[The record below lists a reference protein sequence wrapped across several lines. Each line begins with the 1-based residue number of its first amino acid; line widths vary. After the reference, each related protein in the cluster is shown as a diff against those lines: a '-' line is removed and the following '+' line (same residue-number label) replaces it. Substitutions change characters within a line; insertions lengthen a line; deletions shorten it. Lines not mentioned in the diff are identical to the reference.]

1 VYALLRR
8 VKRGGTETWS
18 GVGGDYSGISAPVR
32 FASICID
39 VSPERPY
46 EPDRAIVPTSHLA
59 FRHACPSVHLSPFG
73 HSPQTDPIVLPA
85 SPTSAWEHLRNGRVR
100 ILWLVLGA
108 LLLVSAVPIGL
119 YHRQVLQLS
128 QDKLVDTENVQQT
141 DLTRSLAQEIQFFES
156 NLTQQLVSERQILA
170 LTGLI
175 DNVEDPIE
183 QAKVTRLLENF
194 LDSNRNTFIY
204 LTAVGKSGKG
214 TSASQG
220 NFRAEQDP
228 FVAKALQSA
237 FVTCLQSRQGQM
249 AKFRSDPLALA
260 PDDRPAFV
268 IAVPLKDINDNF
280 TGMLAAVVSLDPI
293 LHRLQDASVR
303 GRTVFVV
310 DHYGHIVAHPD
321 TKHFVPGADAS
332 ANSKLVAQVMALPQE
347 LRNTETI
354 RFTEPGKKRPVEMIG
369 TYSTFPEVNWAV
381 IAERSL
387 DHARADAGVPELNRQ
402 ALAFVTVVIL
412 FAILFGYFFAVG
424 ISKPIRGLAAS
435 TRAISRGEFHQ
446 RTQVRG
452 AAEISELAENFNK
465 MAGDIEEYIERLK
478 EAAEENRELFL
489 GSIRMLAAAI
499 DEKDP
504 YTRGHSGRVAK
515 YSTLIGQE
523 LGLPTD
529 ELDKLKISAL
539 LHDVGKIGVEDRV
552 LKKPGALTPEE
563 FELMKQHTVKG
574 ANIMRPVSQ
583 LKEMLPGIE
592 LHHEHMDGRG
602 YPYGLQGPQIPLMAR
617 IIGVADTLDA
627 MTTNRPY
634 QNAMDLDF
642 ALTRIKSLAGA
653 KFDIVIVNALESTVN
668 SGKLRLSAVEVHV

>member
-1 VYALLRR
+1 MTVTLQT
-8 VKRGGTETWS
+8 VW
-18 GVGGDYSGISAPVR
+18 
-32 FASICID
+32 
-39 VSPERPY
+39 ERI
-46 EPDRAIVPTSHLA
+46 RT
-59 FRHACPSVHLSPFG
+59 
-73 HSPQTDPIVLPA
+73 
-85 SPTSAWEHLRNGRVR
+85 GRVR

-108 LLLVSAVPIGL
+108 MLLVSAFPLGL

-128 QDKLVDTENVQQT
+128 QQKLADTERVQQT
-141 DLTRSLAQEIQFFES
+141 DLTRSLSQEIQFFES
-156 NLTQQLVSERQILA
+156 NLTQQLLSERQILA

-175 DNVEDPIE
+175 GDVEDPVSE
-183 QAKVTRLLENF
+183 PKVTRLLENF
-194 LDSNRNTFIY
+194 VDSNRNTFVY

-228 FVAKALQSA
+228 FVAKALQRA
-237 FVTCLQSRQGQM
+237 FVTCMQSQQLNVV
-249 AKFRSDPLALA
+249 KFRSDPLALA
-260 PDDRPAFV
+260 PENRPAFV
-268 IAVPLKDINDNF
+268 IAVPLKDINDKF
-280 TGMLAAVVSLDPI
+280 TGMLAAVVSLETI

-321 TKHFVPGADAS
+321 TKNFVPGADAS
-332 ANSKLVAQVMALPQE
+332 GNSLVSQVIALPQE
-347 LRNTETI
+347 LRNTETV
-354 RFTEPGKKRPVEMIG
+354 RFSEKENSRPVEMIG

-387 DHARADAGVPELNRQ
+387 EQARADAGVNELNRQ
-402 ALAFVTVVIL
+402 ALAFVSAVVVV
-412 FAILFGYFFAVG
+412 AIFLGYFFAVG
-424 ISKPIRGLAAS
+424 ISGPIRSLAAS

-446 RTQVRG
+446 RSPVHG
-452 AAEISELAENFNK
+452 ASEISELAENFNK

-515 YSTLIGQE
+515 YSMVVGQQLGLSTQE
-523 LGLPTD
+523 LDTLR
-529 ELDKLKISAL
+529 ISAL

-552 LKKPGALTPEE
+552 LKKPGALTAEE
-563 FELMKQHTVKG
+563 FELMKQHTIKG

-583 LKEMLPGIE
+583 LKNMLPGIE

-602 YPYGLQGPQIPLMAR
+602 YPYGLQGPQIPMMAR

-634 QNAMDLDF
+634 QSAMDLEY
-642 ALTRIKSLAGA
+642 ALEQIKALSGT
-653 KFDIVIVNALESTVN
+653 KFDGVVVTALDSAVL
-668 SGKLRLSAVEVHV
+668 SGKLRLSAVEMQV

>member
-1 VYALLRR
+1 MSLDFKSRW
-8 VKRGGTETWS
+8 EQ
-18 GVGGDYSGISAPVR
+18 VR
-32 FASICID
+32 A
-39 VSPERPY
+39 
-46 EPDRAIVPTSHLA
+46 
-59 FRHACPSVHLSPFG
+59 
-73 HSPQTDPIVLPA
+73 
-85 SPTSAWEHLRNGRVR
+85 GRVR

-108 LLLVSAVPIGL
+108 LLLVSALPIGL

-128 QDKLVDTENVQQT
+128 QDKLVDTERVQQT
-141 DLTRSLAQEIQFFES
+141 DLTRSLAQEIQLFES
-156 NLTQQLVSERQILA
+156 NLTQQLLSERQILA

-175 DNVEDPIE
+175 DNVEDSAAEP
-183 QAKVTRLLENF
+183 KVTRLLENF
-194 LDSNRNTFIY
+194 VDSNRDTFIY

-228 FVAKALQSA
+228 FVARALQRA
-237 FVTCLQSRQGQM
+237 FVTCLQSQQSQVS
-249 AKFRSDPLALA
+249 KWRSDPLALA
-260 PDDRPAFV
+260 PENRPAFV
-268 IAVPLKDINDNF
+268 VAVPLKDVSDNF
-280 TGMLAAVVSLDPI
+280 TGMLAAVVSLDTI
-293 LHRLQDASVR
+293 VHRLKEASVR
-303 GRTVFVV
+303 GRTVFLV
-310 DHYGHIVAHPD
+310 DHNGHIVAHPD
-321 TKHFVPGADAS
+321 TKNFVPGADATG
-332 ANSKLVAQVMALPQE
+332 NSLVAQVKALPQE
-347 LRNTETI
+347 LRNTETV
-354 RFTEPGKKRPVEMIG
+354 RFTETDKRHSIEMIG

-387 DHARADAGVPELNRQ
+387 DQAQSDTGVTELNRQ
-402 ALAFVTVVIL
+402 ALAFVSVVIL
-412 FAILFGYFFAVG
+412 AAILVGYSFAVG
-424 ISKPIRGLAAS
+424 ISGPIRGLAAS

-446 RTQVRG
+446 RSPVRG
-452 AAEISELAENFNK
+452 ASEISELAENFNK

-478 EAAEENRELFL
+478 EAAEENRELFI

-523 LGLPTD
+523 LGLSTE
-529 ELDKLKISAL
+529 ELDKLRIAAL

-552 LKKPGALTPEE
+552 LKKPGSLTPEE
-563 FELMKQHTVKG
+563 FGLMKQHTVKG

-602 YPYGLQGPQIPLMAR
+602 YPYGLQGQQIPLMAR

-634 QNAMDLDF
+634 QTAMELDYAMNRIR
-642 ALTRIKSLAGA
+642 ALTGS
-653 KFDIVIVNALESTVN
+653 KFDDVVVTALESAVN
-668 SGKLRLSAVEVHV
+668 AGKLRLSAVEVHV